1 MQNELSEIEKRLQTY
16 EPSRETY
23 PDDDLALMTCE
34 EAFTAVT
41 EGNYGVGSI
50 IVSASGDVLFRGHNQ
65 VFHPYFRSDL
75 HAEMVVMN
83 AFEDHYRDISDM
95 KGYRLYC
102 SIEPCP
108 MCIARV
114 IAAGVGTVKYVA
126 PDSGGGMV
134 QTMMHLPQSWINLS
148 KRQSFSQAQA
158 SPFVKQLA
166 LDIFMSNLLE
176 MREKLFS
183 R

>member
-1 MQNELSEIEKRLQTY
+1 MQNKLSEIEKRLQTY
-16 EPSRETY
+16 EPSTGTY
-23 PDDDLALMTCE
+23 PDDDFALITCE
-34 EAFTAVT
+34 EAFIAVT

-50 IVSASGDVLFRGHNQ
+50 IVSSSGEILFKGHNQ

-83 AFEDHYRDISDM
+83 AFEDHYRHISNM
-95 KGYRLYC
+95 KGYKLYC
-102 SIEPCP
+102 SIAPCT
-108 MCIARV
+108 MCIARLLS
-114 IAAGVGTVKYVA
+114 AGIGTVKYVA

-134 QTMMHLPQSWINLS
+134 QTMMRLPQSWINLS

-166 LDIFMSNLLE
+166 HDIFMLNLLE
-176 MREKLFS
+176 MRKKLFS